1 MPEEP
6 NFTQSDTALT
16 ALSPAHFG
24 SLVEKMTAT
33 FWDGIP
39 EDQREALVRNQGGRF
54 SPEQN
59 PLESFSTLVP
69 LLLSGFIGAAFGV
82 VQQDPTAD
90 VGVNIPL
97 KASLGGPR
105 KGFVIGR
112 EFAASFIEGRDRFM
126 TFNQVV
132 AMSVVDGAP
141 PTPLEHT
148 HPIHT
153 LLSQQAQKQ
162 AQLVQG

>member
-1 MPEEP
+1 MPEDP

-69 LLLSGFIGAAFGV
+69 LLLSGFLGAAFGV
-82 VQQDPTAD
+82 VQQDPTAERS
-90 VGVNIPL
+90 
-97 KASLGGPR
+97 ASLSCFFGGPR
-105 KGFVIGR
+105 KGSVIGR

-126 TFNQVV
+126 TCNQVV

-141 PTPLEHT
+141 PTPLEYT

-162 AQLVQG
+162 TRLVQG